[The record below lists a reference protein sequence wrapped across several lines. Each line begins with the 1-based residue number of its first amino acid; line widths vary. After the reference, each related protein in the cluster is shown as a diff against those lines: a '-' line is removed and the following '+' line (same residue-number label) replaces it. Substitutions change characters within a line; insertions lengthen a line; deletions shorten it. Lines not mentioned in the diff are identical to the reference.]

1 MTQKKDYKIKVLVLA
16 DSPTVSTGF
25 GVLSRNLLK
34 ELYKTANYDFT
45 VIGINYRGGW
55 YDQTKFPYKIYPAM
69 PNGYT
74 DPYGRGLLHQVL
86 SGRHPD
92 IKGPFDLVFIIQ
104 DHFILAGADLPQ
116 PFNLAKEIK
125 KIQLE
130 ILKRPDYKDHLFNFI
145 FYTPVDGNLR
155 PYWVQDTI
163 GMADYPV
170 SYTEYGK
177 REMLK
182 YDIDK
187 LVENKLTVIP
197 HGVSVENFYP
207 ISDAERIEFRNTY
220 FGGNVKEDTFLIVNI
235 SRNQIRKDLA
245 RTLEVYAKY
254 KKINPKAHL
263 YLHCKDFDQGGD
275 LWEIAF
281 QLGLKEGDF
290 SLPGSFEIDKG
301 VSVEILNK
309 IYNSADC
316 LLTTTLGEG
325 WGFINTESMAV
336 KKPIIAPVNSSIPE
350 IFGVEE
356 GDLIDIEGL
365 EKNYKKWRGIPVKL
379 GTFINFGA
387 VDNGV
392 LRPITDVN
400 DAVIKLDWV
409 FNNPTKV
416 KVMTENAYKFVNNL
430 TWANISEEWDLLFK
444 KAYNKAIELREEIG
458 RGRGKNEPC
467 YCGSGLKYKHC
478 HGKSYDKTN
487 IKS

>member
-34 ELYKTANYDFT
+34 ELYNTGNYDFT
-45 VIGINYRGGW
+45 VIGINFRGGW
-55 YDQTKFPYKIYPAM
+55 YDQNKFPYKIYPAM

-86 SGRHPD
+86 SNRHPD

-116 PFNLAKEIK
+116 PFNVAKEIK
-125 KIQLE
+125 KIQFE
-130 ILKRPDYKDHLFNFI
+130 MLKRPEYKKHLFNFI

-163 GMADYPV
+163 AMADYPV

-182 YDIDK
+182 YDLDK
-187 LVENKLTVIP
+187 IVENKLTVIP

-207 ISDAERIEFRNTY
+207 ISDVERKEFRDKY
-220 FGGNVKEDTFLIVNI
+220 FAGAVKEDTFLIVNI

-245 RTLEVYAKY
+245 RTLEAYAKY
-254 KKINPKAHL
+254 KKMNDKAHL

-275 LWEIAF
+275 IWEIAF

-290 SLPGSFEIDKG
+290 SLPGNFEVDKG
-301 VSVEILNK
+301 VSVEELNK

-350 IFGVEE
+350 IFNVEN

-365 EKNYKKWRGIPVKL
+365 EKNYKKFRGIPVKL
-379 GTFINFGA
+379 GTFVNFGA
-387 VDNGV
+387 VDNAV
-392 LRPITDVN
+392 LRPTTDVN
-400 DAVIKLDWV
+400 DVVMKLDWV

-416 KVMTENAYKFVNNL
+416 KKIAENGYEWVQTLKWKSVAEKWNDLFLKAFDKV
-430 TWANISEEWDLLFK
+430 EEMRNEAD
-444 KAYNKAIELREEIG
+444 RP
-458 RGRGKNEPC
+458 RGKNEPC
-467 YCGSGLKYKHC
+467 FCGSGLKFKHC
-478 HGKSYDKTN
+478 HGKTN
-487 IKS
+487 TKSK